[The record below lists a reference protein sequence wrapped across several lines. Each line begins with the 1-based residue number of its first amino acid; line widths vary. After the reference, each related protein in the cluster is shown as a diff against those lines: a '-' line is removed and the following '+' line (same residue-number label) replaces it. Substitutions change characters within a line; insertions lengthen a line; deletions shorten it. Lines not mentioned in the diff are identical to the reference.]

1 MELCDVLIGHDE
13 HLEKSLGIIF
23 FVFEGVRELAL
34 KKKKE
39 QHQF

>member
-1 MELCDVLIGHDE
+1 LDTTSTWK
-13 HLEKSLGIIF
+13 KSLGFIF